1 VLVPVCPC
9 HGLVGDVWL
18 LGIVRS
24 VAVWL
29 RRLGHGRRLLD
40 VVGVDGLHAGD
51 GLVGR
56 HGGEGGGKLR
66 GWAGEKDWPLRQE
79 LRSAS
84 DVY

>member
-1 VLVPVCPC
+1 
-9 HGLVGDVWL
+9 
-18 LGIVRS
+18 
-24 VAVWL
+24 
-29 RRLGHGRRLLD
+29 
-40 VVGVDGLHAGD
+40 
-51 GLVGR
+51 VGR